1 MALRV
6 QISKGSASQQVSVAE
21 PAKINTNISKVQLS
35 SVDLEALNNV
45 DTETNGLQDG
55 YTLVYNSTTNQW
67 ITQSVTNVSVG
78 NIDGGFF

>member
-55 YTLVYNSTTNQW
+55 YTLVYNATTNQW

>member
-6 QISKGSASQQVSVAE
+6 QISKGSASQRVSVAE